1 MVATQNIID
10 QEKMAVVLQE
20 VAGSQ
25 YNNHFYPTI
34 SGVARSINYYP
45 LGDEKPED
53 GVVQMGLGL
62 GKYIVDGNQGL
73 RFSPLHA
80 NKILQLTDV
89 DTALKDT
96 QTRFY
101 SLSTDPI
108 VGDFSVDDSFNF
120 MKLGLKE
127 ADADGTLRYISSTY
141 DPNDMVIRDGYYPGG
156 RKIISFVHILEHNM
170 LPLAD
175 VLDKVL
181 KICRSE
187 MGREVEIEFA
197 VNLKNQREAV
207 FYLLQIRPIVDS
219 KEVVSEDLSLID
231 PNDTI
236 MHSKN
241 ALGHGTMTNI
251 QDFVYVKTEAF
262 NPANNQLIAREI
274 EDLNRKFIESDI
286 NYVLVAPGR
295 WGSSDSWLGIP
306 IKWPHISQ
314 ARIIGEIT
322 LDQYRID
329 PSQGSHFFQN
339 LTSLGVAYFTIN
351 PFIDN
356 GGFFNEKF
364 LNEQPA
370 IYETEFIRHV
380 TLENSF
386 TVKVN
391 GKKKIGVV
399 MKPEKQAKG

>member
-1 MVATQNIID
+1 M
-10 QEKMAVVLQE
+10 
-20 VAGSQ
+20 
-25 YNNHFYPTI
+25 
-34 SGVARSINYYP
+34 
-45 LGDEKPED
+45 
-53 GVVQMGLGL
+53 
-62 GKYIVDGNQGL
+62 
-73 RFSPLHA
+73 
-80 NKILQLTDV
+80 
-89 DTALKDT
+89 
-96 QTRFY
+96 
-101 SLSTDPI
+101 
-108 VGDFSVDDSFNF
+108 
-120 MKLGLKE
+120 
-127 ADADGTLRYISSTY
+127 
-141 DPNDMVIRDGYYPGG
+141 
-156 RKIISFVHILEHNM
+156 
-170 LPLAD
+170 
-175 VLDKVL
+175 
-181 KICRSE
+181 
-187 MGREVEIEFA
+187 
-197 VNLKNQREAV
+197 
-207 FYLLQIRPIVDS
+207 
-219 KEVVSEDLSLID
+219 VSEDLSLID

-236 MHSKN
+236 MYSKN

-391 GKKKIGVV
+391 GKRKIGVV